1 MDSGIP
7 CRDGCIYQSYN
18 VLHCKYDILSFYD
31 NHFKIK
37 MRFVGNNWTLTDVFR
52 NLIGAILIGVVICE
66 NIAIL
71 ASF

>member
-1 MDSGIP
+1 
-7 CRDGCIYQSYN
+7 
-18 VLHCKYDILSFYD
+18 
-31 NHFKIK
+31 

-52 NLIGAILIGVVICE
+52 NLIGAILTGVVIYE